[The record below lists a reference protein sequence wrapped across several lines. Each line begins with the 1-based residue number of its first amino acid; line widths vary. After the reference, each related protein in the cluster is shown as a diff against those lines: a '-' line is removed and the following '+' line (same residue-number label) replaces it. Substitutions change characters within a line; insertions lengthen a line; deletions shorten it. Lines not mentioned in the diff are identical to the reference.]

1 MLSQLTPGGMAQGI
15 TKVPAETADKLFLSS
30 EKDSHAIVR
39 EPRCRIPPDPWK
51 DGKFSFSLH

>member
-39 EPRCRIPPDPWK
+39 
-51 DGKFSFSLH
+51 